1 MCIRDSR
8 RLDGVK
14 RVFIRSGIRYDYLM
28 YDKDETFFKELI
40 KYHISGQLK
49 VAPEHIDDHVLEM
62 MGKPGGELYQRFVRR
77 YKQLND
83 CLLYTSSSTP
93 PSEPQF
99 VLDSAL
105 EPGECVLK
113 RKAIAGSTYQSYRVY
128 SLNGEII
135 RRVPIDKTE
144 YPMHPA
150 LYAVGQGKS

>member
-1 MCIRDSR
+1 MDTVS
-8 RLDGVK
+8 
-14 RVFIRSGIRYDYLM
+14 
-28 YDKDETFFKELI
+28 EL
-40 KYHISGQLK
+40 
-49 VAPEHIDDHVLEM
+49 
-62 MGKPGGELYQRFVRR
+62 
-77 YKQLND
+77 
-83 CLLYTSSSTP
+83 TSSTP

-150 LYAVGQGKS
+150 LYAVGQGNHNRSELWCVLLALYSRFLYNMFTNPPP

>member
-1 MCIRDSR
+1 MRYIGGG
-8 RLDGVK
+8 LDAAL
-14 RVFIRSGIRYDYLM
+14 SGK
-28 YDKDETFFKELI
+28 DKDFVFRNNTDSDIYVFMWVDESQKTLCCEIYGCPFPSDFDRVDTVSEL
-40 KYHISGQLK
+40 
-49 VAPEHIDDHVLEM
+49 
-62 MGKPGGELYQRFVRR
+62 
-77 YKQLND
+77 
-83 CLLYTSSSTP
+83 TSSTP

-135 RRVPIDKTE
+135 RRVPIDKPE